1 MVSCL
6 RRVFLLF
13 SLRRVRTWVVGIVV
27 ALTISVPHIVYSD
40 KISQMLSDVLV
51 EMGISVKEILVYGD
65 HMVNPEDVVRVVDRK
80 KSIIMLPL
88 KKLGNLVKLQNPW
101 IKEVA
106 INRVLYSGTLNIR
119 IYEHEAFANWCHHGV
134 NSIIDDTGYVIV
146 NSEERFDN
154 LVSIY
159 GDDAIEDMGFIRNI
173 LKTGEVLSTMVS
185 SLSLIDG
192 KRWDVNF
199 SSGLRVKLPE
209 FDPMYAW
216 EGLVQMHNEYHD
228 LLMWGE
234 IDMRSDKVII
244 RR

>member
-6 RRVFLLF
+6 RKVFLLF
-13 SLRRVRTWVVGIVV
+13 SLKRVKTWIAAIIVI
-27 ALTISVPHIVYSD
+27 LIISVPHIVYSD

-51 EMGISVKEILVYGD
+51 GMGISVKEIFVYGD
-65 HMVNPEDVVRVVDRK
+65 HMVNTNDILRVVDRK
-80 KSIIMLPL
+80 RSIVMLPL
-88 KKLGNLVKLQNPW
+88 KKLSNLVKLQNPW
-101 IKEVA
+101 IKEVS
-106 INRVLYSGTLNIR
+106 ISRVLYSGTLNIR
-119 IYEHEAFANWCHHGV
+119 IYEHQAFANWCHHGV
-134 NSIIDDTGYVIV
+134 NSIIDDSGYVIV

-159 GDDAIEDMGFIRNI
+159 GDDAIEDMKFIRNV
-173 LKTGEVLSTMVS
+173 LKTEEVLSTMIS

-192 KRWDVNF
+192 KRWDINF

-209 FDPMYAW
+209 FNPLGAW
-216 EGLVQMHNEYHD
+216 ESLVQMHNEYHD